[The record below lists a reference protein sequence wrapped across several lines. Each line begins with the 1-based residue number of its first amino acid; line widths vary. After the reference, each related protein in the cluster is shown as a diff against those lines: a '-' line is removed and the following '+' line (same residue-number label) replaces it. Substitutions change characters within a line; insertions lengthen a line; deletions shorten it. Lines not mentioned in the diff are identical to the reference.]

1 MKNRQEALERAK
13 HYGGVTGLV
22 GGIGSLGGILM
33 DEAINTEVDHAGS
46 EINAV
51 RRSYDNNPEH
61 AKAQR
66 YTYSK
71 EKGLSPM
78 DQRQIAEAIGGG
90 DERTLNYLAA
100 EHPNVLKRI
109 QEVQTKRPDLIPLNK
124 YNAELLHA

>member
-66 YTYSK
+66 YIYSK
-71 EKGLSPM
+71 E
-78 DQRQIAEAIGGG
+78 
-90 DERTLNYLAA
+90 
-100 EHPNVLKRI
+100 
-109 QEVQTKRPDLIPLNK
+109 
-124 YNAELLHA
+124 